1 MRLPEAA
8 EAGIRTTPRVS
19 GGRVMGMKKKSK
31 GKSKGKTK
39 RAVAKEAPAKRRSS
53 SKKKGKDIVQ
63 IRENINELVKDS
75 AKDIATEVIK
85 VAKTGQLASAKYLFE
100 AAGIYPATEQAT
112 TNPIER
118 SLAHTLLRRMG
129 LPLDPV
135 ICDEE
140 PIPAVSPSDAKGTI
154 DGAVMPGGAME
165 NADGDLAEE
174 EGEEEPAALT
184 EGGEE

>member
-1 MRLPEAA
+1 M
-8 EAGIRTTPRVS
+8 S
-19 GGRVMGMKKKSK
+19 MKKKAK
-31 GKSKGKTK
+31 GKSKGTAKKTAKKKASATK
-39 RAVAKEAPAKRRSS
+39 RAP

-63 IRENINELVKDS
+63 VRENINELVKDS

-100 AAGIYPATEQAT
+100 AAGIYPATEQAA

-118 SLAHTLLRRMG
+118 SLAHTLLTRMG

-140 PIPAVSPSDAKGTI
+140 PTPMVLPSDTKGTSDESVMPSDAK
-154 DGAVMPGGAME
+154 E
-165 NADGDLAEE
+165 NAEE
-174 EGEEEPAALT
+174 EGEEEPAAHS
-184 EGGEE
+184 ESSEE

>member
-19 GGRVMGMKKKSK
+19 GGRVMGMKKKAK

-63 IRENINELVKDS
+63 VRENINELVKDS

-135 ICDEE
+135 VCDEE
-140 PIPAVSPSDAKGTI
+140 PTVVVLPSDTK
-154 DGAVMPGGAME
+154 DMSDEAVMAGDAKE
-165 NADGDLAEE
+165 NAEGEAAEE

>member
-1 MRLPEAA
+1 
-8 EAGIRTTPRVS
+8 
-19 GGRVMGMKKKSK
+19 MGMKKKAK

-63 IRENINELVKDS
+63 VRENINELVKDS

-100 AAGIYPATEQAT
+100 AAGIYPATEQT
-112 TNPIER
+112 TVNPIER

-140 PIPAVSPSDAKGTI
+140 PTLVVLPSDTKDMI
-154 DGAVMPGGAME
+154 DEAIMPGDAKE
-165 NADGDLAEE
+165 NADGDVAEE
-174 EGEEEPAALT
+174 EGEEETALPAN
-184 EGGEE
+184 GEE